1 VAATAG
7 NPYTAPKTRSA
18 DAAPKLG
25 IATRAARALA
35 FLGNAFLLLLPLLL
49 YFSSR
54 RSDAGLF
61 IVSGYCV
68 AVSVSSTMALAFRDR
83 FSFWAGLSVNALSV
97 LAGGVL
103 LFYFAARGDSDWWAL
118 LFLAV
123 PAALNLFAVLLV
135 RRSRG
140 PSDDT
145 LASRR

>member
-1 VAATAG
+1 
-7 NPYTAPKTRSA
+7 
-18 DAAPKLG
+18 
-25 IATRAARALA
+25 
-35 FLGNAFLLLLPLLL
+35 
-49 YFSSR
+49 
-54 RSDAGLF
+54 
-61 IVSGYCV
+61 
-68 AVSVSSTMALAFRDR
+68 MALAFRDR

-97 LAGGVL
+97 LAGTGL
-103 LFYFAARGDSDWWAL
+103 LVYFAARGDSDWWTL

>member
-1 VAATAG
+1 MAATAG
-7 NPYTAPKTRSA
+7 NPYTAPKTRVS
-18 DAAPKLG
+18 DAAPQFG
-25 IATRAARALA
+25 FATRAARALA

-54 RSDAGLF
+54 RSDAGFF
-61 IVSGYCV
+61 ILSGYCV

-97 LAGGVL
+97 LAGGAL
-103 LFYFAARGDSDWWAL
+103 LVYFAARGDSDWWAL

-145 LASRR
+145 LAARR

>member
-1 VAATAG
+1 MAATAP
-7 NPYTAPKTRSA
+7 NPYTAPKTRVS

-25 IATRAARALA
+25 FATRAARGLA
-35 FLGNAFLLLLPLLL
+35 FVGNAFLLLVPLLL

-54 RSDAGLF
+54 RSDAGFF

-68 AVSVSSTMALAFRDR
+68 AVAVASTMALAFRDR

-97 LAGGVL
+97 LAGGAL
-103 LFYFAARGDSDWWAL
+103 LTYFATRGDSDWWAL

-123 PAALNLFAVLLV
+123 PAAVNLLAVLLV

-145 LASRR
+145 LATRR

>member
-7 NPYTAPKTRSA
+7 NPYTAPKTRVA

-25 IATRAARALA
+25 IATRTARALA
-35 FLGNAFLLLLPLLL
+35 FLGNAFLLLVPLLL

-54 RSDAGLF
+54 RSDAGIF
-61 IVSGYCV
+61 ILSGYCV
-68 AVSVSSTMALAFRDR
+68 TVAAASSMALAFRDR
-83 FSFWAGLSVNALSV
+83 FSFWAGFSVNALSV
-97 LAGGVL
+97 LAGGAL
-103 LFYFAARGDSDWWAL
+103 LVYFAARGDSDWWAL

-123 PAALNLFAVLLV
+123 PAVLNLFAVLLV

>member
-1 VAATAG
+1 MAATAP
-7 NPYTAPKTRSA
+7 NPYTAPKTRVS

-25 IATRAARALA
+25 FATRAVRGLA
-35 FLGNAFLLLLPLLL
+35 FVGNAFLLLVPLLL

-54 RSDAGLF
+54 RSDAGFF
-61 IVSGYCV
+61 IVSGYCAAV
-68 AVSVSSTMALAFRDR
+68 AVASTMALAFRDR

-97 LAGGVL
+97 LAGGAL
-103 LFYFAARGDSDWWAL
+103 LTYFAARGDSDWWAL

-145 LASRR
+145 LATRR